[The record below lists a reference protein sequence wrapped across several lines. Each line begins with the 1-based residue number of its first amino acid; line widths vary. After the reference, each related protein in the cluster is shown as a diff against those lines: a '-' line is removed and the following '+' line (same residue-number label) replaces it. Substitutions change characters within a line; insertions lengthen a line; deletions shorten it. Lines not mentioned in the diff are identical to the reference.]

1 MADMY
6 EKQVPCV
13 LQAHSNPAAESRGR
27 EAISSS
33 SQSHYRE
40 LCPPSSLKM
49 IPLVL
54 VIPFEFAGID
64 DVREQQKDVGN
75 FSPMTRHQLAQC
87 LGAAITIEC
96 QPT

>member
-1 MADMY
+1 
-6 EKQVPCV
+6 
-13 LQAHSNPAAESRGR
+13 
-27 EAISSS
+27 
-33 SQSHYRE
+33 
-40 LCPPSSLKM
+40 M